1 MFHANTC
8 MLSGSLT
15 TMPRPQPTVDSA
27 CECTEQT
34 VADSQQRVVLQP
46 YVLQQQTRLL
56 QNIKQG
62 LAEQK
67 YVLNMVGNIRVPLQA
82 RNLLPNSDSQ
92 GLSCTELMSC
102 ILTRQDLMLLL
113 ILILYKQL
121 LECLVNI
128 IGIVTV

>member
-1 MFHANTC
+1 
-8 MLSGSLT
+8 
-15 TMPRPQPTVDSA
+15 
-27 CECTEQT
+27 
-34 VADSQQRVVLQP
+34 VVLQP